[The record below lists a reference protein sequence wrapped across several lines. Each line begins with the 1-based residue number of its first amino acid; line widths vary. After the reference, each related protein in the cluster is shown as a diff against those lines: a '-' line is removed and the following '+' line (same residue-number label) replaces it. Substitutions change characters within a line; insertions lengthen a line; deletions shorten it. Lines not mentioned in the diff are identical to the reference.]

1 MRILLADD
9 GTIVASADAQESLI
23 TPFLWL
29 AYIILLIAIVI
40 VAIYVIKGLF
50 RGNIKTTLISVG
62 AFVLIIVIAYVLTDG
77 SEVELKD
84 GGTLSA
90 SGSHWVGA
98 GLATFY
104 ILAAIAVGAMFISGV
119 KKLIK

>member
-1 MRILLADD
+1 
-9 GTIVASADAQESLI
+9 
-23 TPFLWL
+23 
-29 AYIILLIAIVI
+29 
-40 VAIYVIKGLF
+40 
-50 RGNIKTTLISVG
+50 
-62 AFVLIIVIAYVLTDG
+62 LIIVIAYVLTDG